1 MKLIKLALATAAVV
15 ALQAGAAAADTPQE
29 EANKKVAIAMYNAS
43 LNGKNWEETLKYI
56 GPTYKQHNL
65 GAPDGIEG
73 FHAHIENLKKNFP
86 LNHGDIKHVMA
97 SGDLVA
103 LHIHVKRKPE
113 DRGMA
118 IVDIFRIKD
127 GKVVEHWDVVQQ
139 IPEPEKWQNQNG
151 MF

>member
-1 MKLIKLALATAAVV
+1 MKRLALIAA
-15 ALQAGAAAADTPQE
+15 AAASMLAGAALADTPQE
-29 EANKKVAIAMYNAS
+29 EANKKVAIDMYNAS
-43 LNGKNWEETLKYI
+43 LNGKDWEKTLKFL

-73 FHAHIENLKKNFP
+73 FHAHIENLRKNFP
-86 LNHGDIKHVMA
+86 LNHGEIVHVMA

-103 LHIHVKRKPE
+103 LHVHVKRKPE
-113 DRGMA
+113 DLGMA

-139 IPEPEKWQNQNG
+139 IPDPAKWQNQNG

>member
-1 MKLIKLALATAAVV
+1 MKRTPIVLAAA
-15 ALQAGAAAADTPQE
+15 AASLLFAGAAMADTPQE
-29 EANKKVAIAMYNAS
+29 EANKKVAIDMYNAS
-43 LNGKNWEETLKYI
+43 LNGKDWEKTLKFI

-73 FHAHIENLKKNFP
+73 FKAHIENLKKNFP
-86 LNHGDIKHVMA
+86 QNHGDIKHVMA

-139 IPEPEKWQNQNG
+139 IPDPEKWQNQNG